1 MLNIDVMILK
11 LQSNKQIRL
20 QKQKIG
26 LLVCVLCVLSWQF
39 VCYLSFYLM
48 PRCLCCPTDLR
59 SVTGDGYHTEQAAG
73 CRHRS
78 LRPEKR
84 KHLISSTNN
93 SLVMSNRVQRDSKS
107 NHWQI
112 LSTFFKG
119 NKNHC
124 VGLMLKVNNE
134 AKWNEKSQPRAPGRR
149 PHHNRYR
156 SCCAVTFVKSS
167 RCELQWQWPT
177 LAKTEK
183 HSRVWDTCKCNICF
197 SLAASPGRVW
207 SG

>member
-20 QKQKIG
+20 QRQKIG
-26 LLVCVLCVLSWQF
+26 ILVCVLCVLSWQF

-48 PRCLCCPTDLR
+48 PRCLCCPTDLW

-112 LSTFFKG
+112 LSTFFRG

-124 VGLMLKVNNE
+124 VDLMLKVNNE
-134 AKWNEKSQPRAPGRR
+134 AKWNV
-149 PHHNRYR
+149 N
-156 SCCAVTFVKSS
+156 
-167 RCELQWQWPT
+167 
-177 LAKTEK
+177 
-183 HSRVWDTCKCNICF
+183 HSREHLAGGLITTGTEAAVLSHLWRVH
-197 SLAASPGRVW
+197 AASC
-207 SG
+207 SDSDLL

>member
-26 LLVCVLCVLSWQF
+26 ILVCVLCVLSWQF

-112 LSTFFKG
+112 LSTFFRG
-119 NKNHC
+119 NKYHC
-124 VGLMLKVNNE
+124 VDLMLKVNNE
-134 AKWNEKSQPRAPGRR
+134 AKWNV
-149 PHHNRYR
+149 N
-156 SCCAVTFVKSS
+156 
-167 RCELQWQWPT
+167 
-177 LAKTEK
+177 
-183 HSRVWDTCKCNICF
+183 HSREHLAGGLITTGTEAAVLSHLWRVP
-197 SLAASPGRVW
+197 AASC
-207 SG
+207 SDSDLL